1 MGTIIRIFNALIK
14 GSIIISNKNVD
25 IYNPKVIRASA
36 GSIFRDNIYISDDLK
51 RDLLLLKNKN
61 YKIYSTVVY
70 DSVNIEDVEYDNKTC
85 IFIGNEG
92 KGVDQEIIDNNIHIK
107 INDRVESLNASV
119 AVSIVMYEV
128 RNRIL

>member
-70 DSVNIEDVEYDNKTC
+70 DSVNIEDVEYDNKIC

>member
-1 MGTIIRIFNALIK
+1 MGTIIRTFNALIK
-14 GSIIISNKNVD
+14 GSIIISNKSVD

-70 DSVNIEDVEYDNKTC
+70 DSVNIEDVEYDNKIC

>member
-1 MGTIIRIFNALIK
+1 M
-14 GSIIISNKNVD
+14 
-25 IYNPKVIRASA
+25 
-36 GSIFRDNIYISDDLK
+36 
-51 RDLLLLKNKN
+51 
-61 YKIYSTVVY
+61 
-70 DSVNIEDVEYDNKTC
+70 NIEDVEYDNKIC